1 MTYDL
6 IPPTEGFFSQQW
18 YEKDG
23 FPMKMMTDGLYSR
36 IDLTRSKLNK
46 LEAKLAQRLDGD
58 RYNPDLRSFLDRVNW
73 LRGYIG
79 IWTTHSD
86 EWNAEMVYPL
96 LKGHPHAKQVI
107 SQWPQNLFGKKKEDG
122 EYFLLLLSPSVI
134 TWLNRVD
141 KWVSTFDSTIEMNV
155 VQLNGP
161 HVVQLN
167 DPIHYTLF

>member
-1 MTYDL
+1 MTYEL

-36 IDLTRSKLNK
+36 IDLTRSKLNALEVK
-46 LEAKLAQRLDGD
+46 LGQRLGSE
-58 RYNPDLRSFLDRVNW
+58 RYSPHLRSFLDRVNW

-107 SQWPQNLFGKKKEDG
+107 SQWPERIFGERKEDG

-141 KWVSTFDSTIEMNV
+141 KWVSRIPSSTTV
-155 VQLNGP
+155 SV
-161 HVVQLN
+161 
-167 DPIHYTLF
+167 